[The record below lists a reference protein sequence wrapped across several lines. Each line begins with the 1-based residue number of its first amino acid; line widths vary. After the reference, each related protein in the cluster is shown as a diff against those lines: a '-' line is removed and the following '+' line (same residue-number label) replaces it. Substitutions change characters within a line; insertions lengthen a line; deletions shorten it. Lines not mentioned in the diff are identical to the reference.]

1 MCSLVQTNL
10 SQGGVDMMGEGWAGW
25 AGVGGTTVQVRVRQ
39 RRCQQNFAVTCC
51 TLQWHPELNISL
63 AYVPTYVDW
72 DQGGARANT
81 LKEAVVRCVREAGD
95 KIKGGN

>member
-1 MCSLVQTNL
+1 M
-10 SQGGVDMMGEGWAGW
+10 
-25 AGVGGTTVQVRVRQ
+25 
-39 RRCQQNFAVTCC
+39 TCC

-95 KIKGGN
+95 KMMRDN